1 METVFKRY
9 FWAIHLVM
17 LLMIAGVSAMAANN
31 VVEGLLSPLSVTSP
45 PPPQKVDSKP
55 SARKPTLASSQDKD
69 KWGKPP
75 EPEKPEGEGEKET
88 EETTEEPNPEDQ
100 IAEGEYPISDIPI
113 NLTGTM
119 VAGDPQWSMALMIDT
134 SSRASFSAKEGE
146 EILEEGAKIVKIE
159 RDRVVVEREGRLE
172 QIELE
177 GDGPPKGAKK
187 RPGLSPRK
195 GPTSIK
201 PKTSPSPAV
210 SSSSRSSGS
219 DKFADLRKGI
229 TKVNESQFQVK
240 RDTIKQVLGNPGK
253 FKDGTKP
260 IPNYK
265 GGKINGFKLVG
276 MKPGSVYY
284 DLGIRP
290 GDIITSV
297 NGKPL
302 NGPNAALELVSGVN
316 TLKSVDIEV
325 ERNGSTRKLQYNIQ

>member
-17 LLMIAGVSAMAANN
+17 LLMVAGVSAMAANN

-45 PPPQKVDSKP
+45 PPPQKIDNKP
-55 SARKPTLASSQDKD
+55 SARQPTLASSQDKD

-75 EPEKPEGEGEKET
+75 EPEAPEGEGEKDADKEADEPEP
-88 EETTEEPNPEDQ
+88 EEL
-100 IAEGEYPISDIPI
+100 IAEGEYPVSDAPV

-119 VAGDPQWSMALMIDT
+119 VAGDPTWSMALMVDT
-134 SSRASFSAKEGE
+134 SSRASFSAQEGD

-159 RDRVVVEREGRLE
+159 RDRVIVEREGRLE

-177 GDGPPKGAKK
+177 SDGPPRGAKK
-187 RPGLSPRK
+187 RPSLSPRK
-195 GPTSIK
+195 GPSSLK
-201 PKTSPSPAV
+201 PKTSPAPAV
-210 SSSSRSSGS
+210 SSSSRSSKT
-219 DKFADLRKGI
+219 DKFAELRKGI

-316 TLKSVDIEV
+316 TLKKVDIEV
-325 ERNGSTRKLQYNIQ
+325 ERNGSSRKLQYNIQ